1 MKSRIISLMLA
12 MIAGTASGQSSSPT
26 MAFVTIESHGYSID
40 KTHYESMAQLIS
52 ALRAMPK
59 LDAIGLTS
67 LPEAGEEQVS
77 LTMKAIQAA
86 GITARIAIVGNDVF
100 YK

>member
-1 MKSRIISLMLA
+1 MKSRIISLLLA
-12 MIAGTASGQSSSPT
+12 MIAGTASGSSSAA

-40 KTHYESMAQLIS
+40 KTHYESMAQLIA
-52 ALRAMPK
+52 ALKAMPK
-59 LDAIGLTS
+59 LDAIGLTR

-86 GITARIAIVGNDVF
+86 GIAARIAIVGNDVF